1 MTKDNT
7 NEIALNMT
15 AYAQNVLRAAIKG
28 LPWIGTSLEQ
38 LVYGNVDERRWRRME
53 RTLSEVGEEMKR
65 RNIPPDFVLKEDFEQ
80 LLRQVAS
87 SASESTNEDKRKRF
101 RDLLVNSVTL
111 PEGDPQW
118 ESSRLAATY
127 LEQLEG
133 PAFSILAAIAAEN
146 AFDDSANKVSISRHP
161 EPQVS
166 RLSGQ
171 NASDYDTDVV
181 YHALGYEWAVVQS
194 WMEKLLELKLISFG
208 TSAGAKGFGQIQL
221 TVKGSFLVRWTISDT
236 DQA

>member
-7 NEIALNMT
+7 NEIAINRT
-15 AYAQNVLRAAIKG
+15 DYAQNVLRAAIKG
-28 LPWIGTSLEQ
+28 LPWIGASLEQ
-38 LVYGNVDERRWRRME
+38 LAYGNVDERRWRRME

-65 RNIPPDFVLKEDFEQ
+65 RNIPPDFVLKEDFGQ
-80 LLRQVAS
+80 LLRQIAS

-146 AFDDSANKVSISRHP
+146 AFDGSANKVSIFRHP

-166 RLSGQ
+166 QLAGVS
-171 NASDYDTDVV
+171 ASDYDNDVV
-181 YHALGYEWAVVQS
+181 YRALGYEWAVVQS
-194 WMEKLLELKLISFG
+194 WTEKLFELKLIRSG
-208 TSAGAKGFGQIQL
+208 TSAGEKGFGNIQL
-221 TVKGSFLVRWTISDT
+221 TTKGSFLVRWTISDT
-236 DQA
+236 DQS